1 MKPNSTFKKLSIAA
15 LLLSMT
21 ALGAHAVTIV
31 DYSGYDYKSGVDLLG
46 SPPQDL
52 DLNNA
57 VVTSTDYDTLPTGN
71 ESATVYVGGST
82 NAKMF
87 GDTVNNIGGSGGNS
101 EVRNAVLWQKADFM
115 NDGDSLEVNLDGSSS
130 FELTWGGRDNE
141 PLVAARWLILQDN
154 TLYVSNET
162 KILEDTG
169 QNEDNTAHTVS
180 SGDFTSMQWA
190 AVDLTN
196 DITADPGSFSSL
208 NLNDIEGVGFYFTSD
223 DGVTGNAAGDT
234 TNGFR
239 WSEFSATATVI
250 PEPSAGALMLF
261 AAGGLLFLLRPR
273 RK

>member
-1 MKPNSTFKKLSIAA
+1 MKPNSTFQTLSLAA

-21 ALGAHAVTIV
+21 ALGGHAATIV
-31 DYSGYDYKSGVDLLG
+31 DYSGYDYKSGVNLLN
-46 SPPQDL
+46 SPPQNL

-57 VVTSTDYDTLPTGN
+57 VVTSTDYDTPPTGN
-71 ESATVYVGGST
+71 ESAKVYVGGST
-82 NAKMF
+82 SAKMF
-87 GDTVNNIGGSGGNS
+87 GDTVNNIGSSGDNS

-130 FELTWGGRDNE
+130 FDLTWGGRDKE
-141 PLVAARWLILQDN
+141 PIVAARWLILQDG
-154 TLYVSNET
+154 TLYVSDET
-162 KILEDTG
+162 KILQD
-169 QNEDNTAHTVS
+169 DDDASPHTVS

-196 DITADPGSFSSL
+196 DITADPGSFSSTL

-223 DGVTGNAAGDT
+223 DAVTGNTAGDT
-234 TNGFR
+234 TNGFV

-250 PEPSAGALMLF
+250 PEPSSGVLILL
-261 AAGGLLFLLRPR
+261 AAGGLLLLARPR